1 MRLLFIKILAGYIAA
16 LFLACVASI
25 AALLLGFQLIPD
37 NCGQFLGV
45 SLILTLFAISGFTGV
60 FSGTFCLE
68 QRSRRF
74 GAIVL
79 LGIGLGF
86 SIWFGV
92 SFPGGGEFHWL
103 PYYFWPL
110 MVGGT
115 AAVLLIWFKSRK
127 KENRTAP
134 VKP

>member
-1 MRLLFIKILAGYIAA
+1 V
-16 LFLACVASI
+16 ACVASFATI
-25 AALLLGFQLIPD
+25 LLGDALMFLILPD

-45 SLILTLFAISGFTGV
+45 SLLLTLFAISGFTGV
-60 FSGTFCLE
+60 FSGAFCLE
-68 QRSRRF
+68 QRNRRF

-79 LGIGLGF
+79 LAIGLGF
-86 SIWFGV
+86 SLWLWV
-92 SFPGGGEFHWL
+92 SFPGDAYPYKFHWL

-110 MVGGT
+110 LVGGT